1 MPTEQQQ
8 AFSKVLDLVEEAG
21 CIDHVVLIGSWA
33 EFAYREADVLPG
45 FCPNIKTMD
54 VDFLVRNLRRPSPA
68 ARLSALAKERGFF
81 VESDRMTGTTKL
93 LDITGLEVEF
103 LIRKRGDGPSAM
115 AYGRHSEKHHQR
127 SLFEPRCNRSDTRG
141 LCDSQDDNQQRTG
154 QKGREGRPCRGKH
167 VSAVRRGKAK

>member
-68 ARLSALAKERGFF
+68 ARLTALAKERGFF

-93 LDITGLEVEF
+93 LDITALKLNF
-103 LIRKRGDGPSAM
+103 S
-115 AYGRHSEKHHQR
+115 SEKWVR
-127 SLFEPRCNRSDTRG
+127 EKSLLSR
-141 LCDSQDDNQQRTG
+141 RTSG
-154 QKGREGRPCRGKH
+154 
-167 VSAVRRGKAK
+167 